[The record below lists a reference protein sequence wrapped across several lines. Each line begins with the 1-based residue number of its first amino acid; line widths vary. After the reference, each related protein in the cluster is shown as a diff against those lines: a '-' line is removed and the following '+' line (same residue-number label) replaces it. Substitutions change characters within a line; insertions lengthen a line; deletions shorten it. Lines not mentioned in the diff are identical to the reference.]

1 MTITESQRFAL
12 HAKLKST
19 LGDEMGTLLME
30 HLPPSGW
37 SDVARKADLEAFNH
51 RFAAI
56 DYRFDAMEHRF
67 DAIEHRFDGT
77 EHRFAAIEYRLK
89 VLEEQ
94 VRDMRGTMR
103 LMIGSIV
110 GSTIAILIFLIQ
122 ISMKL

>member
-1 MTITESQRFAL
+1 
-12 HAKLKST
+12 
-19 LGDEMGTLLME
+19 ME

-37 SDVARKADLEAFNH
+37 SDVARKADLDAFNH

-56 DYRFDAMEHRF
+56 DYRFDGMEHRF
-67 DAIEHRFDGT
+67 DAMEH
-77 EHRFAAIEYRLK
+77 RLK

>member
-37 SDVARKADLEAFNH
+37 SDVARKADLDAFNH

-67 DAIEHRFDGT
+67 DGMEHRFDAM
-77 EHRFAAIEYRLK
+77 EHRLK